1 MSDFL
6 SECNSGD
13 LRIDPKT
20 FRETWCVRCSRPE
33 CSLAGFAKNDP
44 MAIRNATWRER
55 FFGNNAADLSVPEFA
70 RINALD
76 FPNMLQKAMKLEISA
91 RRGDWSVPD
100 LDLPHSGI
108 EMPITDGRSV
118 RASPDTTT
126 QVDEAVRRLRTP
138 PDEGPEAQE
147 QFPAED
153 DPEPE
158 AKDDLPSAKSEPP
171 LQETFSA
178 GPLKKS
184 SPAPRP
190 TAGNTPDRGE
200 VMIGGAPATSSREP
214 PRPEADPWAP
224 PPKPKHRVVA
234 VGATITLGGKSND

>member
-33 CSLAGFAKNDP
+33 CDWAGFAKNDP

-55 FFGNNAADLSVPEFA
+55 FFGDNAADLSVPEFA

-100 LDLPHSGI
+100 I
-108 EMPITDGRSV
+108 ELPITDGRIV
-118 RASPDTTT
+118 RASGDTAT
-126 QVDEAVRRLRTP
+126 QVDEAVRRLRTSP
-138 PDEGPEAQE
+138 NEQE
-147 QFPAED
+147 QFLAEETPEPEVED
-153 DPEPE
+153 DPPPAE
-158 AKDDLPSAKSEPP
+158 SEPP
-171 LQETFSA
+171 QQQLFS
-178 GPLKKS
+178 PEPPKKAPPTS
-184 SPAPRP
+184 QPA
-190 TAGNTPDRGE
+190 AGNTPDRGE
-200 VMIGGAPATSSREP
+200 VMIGGAPAASSREP

-224 PPKPKHRVVA
+224 PLKPKHRVVE
-234 VGATITLGGKSND
+234 VGATITLGGKNND